1 MTKEEFLKEL
11 ESKLSGLPKDEIKNR
26 IDFYSEMIDDIIEE
40 GKTEEE
46 AIEKIGNV
54 DSTIKQIASETSMVK
69 LVKEK
74 IMPKRPL
81 RTIEIVLII
90 LGAPLWVPLVL
101 LTLFLVILAYLL
113 IWLGVIICYSILLF
127 SAYSFITEII
137 NFFALDFSL
146 FHISIAI
153 ISIGMGIFMYYGSLY
168 ATKGTILLSKKIG
181 FSIKKSFITR
191 G

>member
-1 MTKEEFLKEL
+1 MTKEEYLKEL

>member
-1 MTKEEFLKEL
+1 MTKEEYLKEL

-46 AIEKIGNV
+46 AIEKIGDV

-81 RTIEIVLII
+81 HTIEIVFII

-153 ISIGMGIFMYYGSLY
+153 ISIGIGIFMYYGSLY